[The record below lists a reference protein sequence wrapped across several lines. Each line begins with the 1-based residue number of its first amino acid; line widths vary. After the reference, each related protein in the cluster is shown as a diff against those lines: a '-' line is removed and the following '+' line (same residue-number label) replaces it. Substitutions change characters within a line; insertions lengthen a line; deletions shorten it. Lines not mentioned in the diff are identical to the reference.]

1 MDIFDFHLTMG
12 SVVCNLKF
20 REFTHVLPCNSQTLN
35 WLYVDT
41 ISLPTSNLLGCLANI
56 AYKLEILNALCFK
69 IKH

>member
-1 MDIFDFHLTMG
+1 MDEYDFHLRMG
-12 SVVCNLKF
+12 SVVFNQIF
-20 REFTHVLPCNSQTLN
+20 REFTHVLLCNSQTLN

-41 ISLPTSNLLGCLANI
+41 MSLPTSNLLGCLANI